1 VWYELPSFYV
11 FHIANAWE
19 EGGKVKMVACQ
30 AERVDLNAMK
40 FNEDMGENLGV
51 NFGAEIVHSVVSN
64 SRIFN
69 LWPSGEKKSS
79 AIMCLCRCQTYICT
93 NSFAL
98 VGPRADG
105 VDAMA

>member
-40 FNEDMGENLGV
+40 FNEDMGENMGV
-51 NFGAEIVHSVVSN
+51 MFGVKLSVNLCGVEIFAG
-64 SRIFN
+64 RD
-69 LWPSGEKKSS
+69 GQG
-79 AIMCLCRCQTYICT
+79 MCLYVQV
-93 NSFAL
+93 SFA
-98 VGPRADG
+98 
-105 VDAMA
+105 VDCSSSTAVLQGRLGWQHVLCCS

>member
-40 FNEDMGENLGV
+40 FSEDMGENCGV
-51 NFGAEIVHSVVSN
+51 NLAVIASVCWCN
-64 SRIFN
+64 R
-69 LWPSGEKKSS
+69 GEGLQH
-79 AIMCLCRCQTYICT
+79 AWQCYNDACT
-93 NSFAL
+93 AVRTLSIQPA
-98 VGPRADG
+98 
-105 VDAMA
+105 